1 MKHTKLDNIRYEK
14 LEIQGYLS
22 NQEISVTQAKILL
35 KYRTGMA
42 EYRSNYG
49 ATEDCKLC
57 EKHLDSQDKI
67 FDCEFI
73 RKSSKISMKYDDLFT
88 PNVEVETVRNLEEI
102 HKLRENKLK

>member
-1 MKHTKLDNIRYEK
+1 
-14 LEIQGYLS
+14 
-22 NQEISVTQAKILL
+22 
-35 KYRTGMA
+35 MA

-102 HKLRENKLK
+102 HKLRENKLKWADKLPQVHTDGAARYSWFFLFRVTLTW